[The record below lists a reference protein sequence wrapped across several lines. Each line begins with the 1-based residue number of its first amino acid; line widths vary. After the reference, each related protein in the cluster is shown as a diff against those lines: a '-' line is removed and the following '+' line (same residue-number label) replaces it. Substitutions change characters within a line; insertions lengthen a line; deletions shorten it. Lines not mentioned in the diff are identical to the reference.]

1 MKRTVGKI
9 YINGEYR
16 IVYDTVAK
24 ENPYTILFIWYDAG
38 RHQKTVN
45 KYADL
50 KSALFDLYASI

>member
-1 MKRTVGKI
+1 MKLVGKI
-9 YINGEYR
+9 FINGEYR
-16 IVYDTVAK
+16 ILFDEKAK
-24 ENPYTILFIWYDAG
+24 YNPYRIVFIWYDAG